1 LKVKTVTNE
10 KYLTQAEALDVQTA
24 MLSTHEKF
32 LARIT
37 ISSLRLLQQIA
48 QEEQVKVEDLTPKQ
62 ITQWF
67 ERDAELKRA
76 QGETAGSLQW

>member
-1 LKVKTVTNE
+1 MNNE
-10 KYLTQAEALDVQTA
+10 KYLTQAEALDVETA
-24 MLSTHEKF
+24 LLSTHEKF

-67 ERDAELKRA
+67 ERDAQIKRS
-76 QGETAGSLQW
+76 QGEAAGSLQW

>member
-1 LKVKTVTNE
+1 MTNE
-10 KYLTQAEALDVQTA
+10 KYLTQSEAIDVQTA

-67 ERDAELKRA
+67 ERDAQLKKT

>member
-1 LKVKTVTNE
+1 VTNE
-10 KYLTQAEALDVQTA
+10 KYLTQAEALDVEMA
-24 MLSTHEKF
+24 LLSTHEKF

-67 ERDAELKRA
+67 ERDAELKKA
-76 QGETAGSLQW
+76 QGDAANRSII

>member
-1 LKVKTVTNE
+1 MTNE
-10 KYLTQAEALDVQTA
+10 KYLTQAEALDVAAA

>member
-1 LKVKTVTNE
+1 MNNE
-10 KYLTQAEALDVQTA
+10 KYLSQAEALDVETA
-24 MLSTHEKF
+24 LLSTHEKF

-48 QEEQVKVEDLTPKQ
+48 QEEQVKVENLTPKQ

-67 ERDAELKRA
+67 ERDAQIKRS
-76 QGETAGSLQW
+76 QGEAAGSLQW